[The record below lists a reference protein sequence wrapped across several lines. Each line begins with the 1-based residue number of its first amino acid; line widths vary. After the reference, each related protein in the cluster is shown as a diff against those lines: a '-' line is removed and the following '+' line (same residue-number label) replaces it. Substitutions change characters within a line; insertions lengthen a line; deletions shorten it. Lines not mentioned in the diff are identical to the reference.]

1 MSKKLDD
8 TIDLDSTTEDTIVL
22 DDSKDHTVDLVSSG
36 DEDNEQ
42 NYVTAA
48 SNTRF
53 LDNTATSPPKVTST
67 PNVEQ
72 RHVAQTSLFQEVED
86 EFVHDDSITGEAAAV
101 TAHEK
106 SLDDDSAIES
116 ETPEKAPVES
126 ARQIS
131 SSDIEE
137 DVEESSVSEQADIE
151 NDEEKEV
158 ESVQKESLD
167 SSMSEPE
174 KNENDEDTEEEK
186 EVESVKKEPVEAA
199 EESSMSEPEEN
210 ENDEDTDDEKEDDD
224 EDEEGEESSLRRTVD
239 WDSLDL
245 PETCTLLTTNKGAKV
260 FLVGTAHFSK
270 ESQTDVSQVM
280 RAVQP
285 DIVVLELCKSRTN
298 ILYMDEETILSESQ
312 NLTTQKALQTIR
324 EYGTVQGVMY
334 LLMLSMSA
342 SLTKTLGMAPGGE
355 FRMAFRESQNI
366 PGCIVHL
373 GDRPIHITLKRALA
387 SLTTWQRIKLAFN
400 ILTSRDEITKEDV
413 ERCKQKDLLESMLE
427 EMAGTYPSMSRVFV
441 EERDTFLAYS
451 LLQAADAP
459 FQNGCSEPPVVVG
472 VVGIG
477 HMSGI
482 QQKFNTVKAVDVAQ
496 VIQIPPQS
504 QTSKYFKM
512 TFRASFWALAAFGLY
527 KFFKPRLLR

>member
-8 TIDLDSTTEDTIVL
+8 TVELDSTTEDTIVL
-22 DDSKDHTVDLVSSG
+22 DDSKDHTVNLVSS
-36 DEDNEQ
+36 DEDEEQ

-53 LDNTATSPPKVTST
+53 LDNTTPPKITST
-67 PNVEQ
+67 PNIEQ

-86 EFVHDDSITGEAAAV
+86 EFMHDDSIPDEAAV

-106 SLDDDSAIES
+106 SVDEDSAIES
-116 ETPEKAPVES
+116 ETPEKAPVDS
-126 ARQIS
+126 TRQK
-131 SSDIEE
+131 SSDIENSA
-137 DVEESSVSEQADIE
+137 EESSVSEQEEIE
-151 NDEEKEV
+151 HD
-158 ESVQKESLD
+158 D
-167 SSMSEPE
+167 
-174 KNENDEDTEEEK
+174 
-186 EVESVKKEPVEAA
+186 
-199 EESSMSEPEEN
+199 
-210 ENDEDTDDEKEDDD
+210 DTDDEKEEDEEEDDD
-224 EDEEGEESSLRRTVD
+224 EDEQEGGSLRRRVVD
-239 WDSLDL
+239 LDSLDL

-260 FLVGTAHFSK
+260 FLIGTAHFSR

-298 ILYMDEETILSESQ
+298 ILHMDEETILSESQ

-355 FRMAFRESQNI
+355 FRMAFRESQKI

-387 SLTTWQRIKLAFN
+387 SLTTWQRIKLALN

-441 EERDTFLAYS
+441 DERDTFLAYS
-451 LLQAADAP
+451 LRQAADAP
-459 FQNGCSEPPVVVG
+459 FQSGCSEPPVVVG

-482 QQKFNTVKAVDVAQ
+482 QQKFNTVKAQEVAQ
-496 VIQIPPQS
+496 VIQIPPAS

-512 TFRASFWALAAFGLY
+512 TFKASFWALAAFGLY
-527 KFFKPRLLR
+527 KFCKPRFQFLK

>member
-1 MSKKLDD
+1 MTKYYFQKMSKKLDD

-86 EFVHDDSITGEAAAV
+86 EFVHDDSITEEAAAV

-312 NLTTQKALQTIR
+312 NLTTQKAVRT
-324 EYGTVQGVMY
+324 
-334 LLMLSMSA
+334 
-342 SLTKTLGMAPGGE
+342 
-355 FRMAFRESQNI
+355 F
-366 PGCIVHL
+366 
-373 GDRPIHITLKRALA
+373 
-387 SLTTWQRIKLAFN
+387 
-400 ILTSRDEITKEDV
+400 LTSF
-413 ERCKQKDLLESMLE
+413 
-427 EMAGTYPSMSRVFV
+427 VFT
-441 EERDTFLAYS
+441 R
-451 LLQAADAP
+451 
-459 FQNGCSEPPVVVG
+459 
-472 VVGIG
+472 
-477 HMSGI
+477 
-482 QQKFNTVKAVDVAQ
+482 K
-496 VIQIPPQS
+496 
-504 QTSKYFKM
+504 
-512 TFRASFWALAAFGLY
+512 
-527 KFFKPRLLR
+527 

>member
-86 EFVHDDSITGEAAAV
+86 EFVHDDSITEEAAAV

-298 ILYMDEETILSESQ
+298 ILHMDEETILSESQ
-312 NLTTQKALQTIR
+312 NLTTQKAVR
-324 EYGTVQGVMY
+324 YVFKVQGQTFTFVIFIASNDTRVWNCPRSDVFADAINVCQ
-334 LLMLSMSA
+334 LDQNLGHGTRRRISDGLSRVTKHPWLYRSPRRQA
-342 SLTKTLGMAPGGE
+342 HSHHFEKSSSLTD
-355 FRMAFRESQNI
+355 N
-366 PGCIVHL
+366 
-373 GDRPIHITLKRALA
+373 LA
-387 SLTTWQRIKLAFN
+387 
-400 ILTSRDEITKEDV
+400 
-413 ERCKQKDLLESMLE
+413 
-427 EMAGTYPSMSRVFV
+427 TY
-441 EERDTFLAYS
+441 
-451 LLQAADAP
+451 
-459 FQNGCSEPPVVVG
+459 
-472 VVGIG
+472 
-477 HMSGI
+477 
-482 QQKFNTVKAVDVAQ
+482 
-496 VIQIPPQS
+496 
-504 QTSKYFKM
+504 
-512 TFRASFWALAAFGLY
+512 
-527 KFFKPRLLR
+527 